1 MVYECLICEYK
12 TTVNS
17 NYHKHLKTQKHL
29 KKEAESIQKEAE
41 SIPKEAES
49 ILDEENSAEN
59 KEFKNKFECIWCR
72 RFFSRNDNLERHLKI
87 CNKKNN
93 NELTKINIF
102 NINNNSDNKCCI
114 CLKIFTNKYT
124 LNRHNKTFHS
134 QNEKNVKKTDKIHI
148 IETKTKELED
158 TITSHHKVTTNNKDL
173 IFNCKLC
180 LNKYKHQRSLTRHL
194 YYCKKRHSEIKEME
208 QRKNIEIE
216 NIKKEKEIEKLQAI
230 NEEKEKRLQEKDLRI
245 ADQAKAI
252 EIAKNS
258 KNITINNTSNKTIN
272 YLNTHFGDMIAME
285 QFLKA
290 LEHTHQLTLQERQ
303 DLLNAYYDCGIE
315 VFARNFSFIMKQNC
329 KRQLEAQGLKD
340 MKLLPL
346 FCSDGN
352 LRSHKEKQLDGWKTL
367 YDNQSINHMLNISN
381 QQIHESYQQIVPI
394 SGKERSRIYKE
405 IKRDNHQNMNLK
417 NEAPLGGRPSIA
429 SCRCAP
435 TTPRLLWAYGL

>member
-41 SIPKEAES
+41 SIQKEAES
-49 ILDEENSAEN
+49 ILDEESSAEN
-59 KEFKNKFECIWCR
+59 KESKNKFECIWCR

-87 CNKKNN
+87 CNYKNN
-93 NELTKINIF
+93 IELTKINIF
-102 NINNNSDNKCCI
+102 NIKNISDNKCNV
-114 CLKIFTNKYT
+114 CLKIFANKYT
-124 LNRHNKTFHS
+124 LNRHCKPFHI
-134 QNEKNVKKTDKIHI
+134 QNEKNVKKNDKIHI
-148 IETKTKELED
+148 NDTNTKEIEEN
-158 TITSHHKVTTNNKDL
+158 ITSDHKVTTNNKDL
-173 IFNCKLC
+173 IFNCKFC
-180 LNKYKHQRSLTRHL
+180 LNKYKHQRSLNRHL
-194 YYCKKRHSEIKEME
+194 YYCKKRHFEIKEIE

-285 QFLKA
+285 EFLKA

-329 KRQLEAQGLKD
+329 KRQLESQGLED
-340 MKLLPL
+340 MKLIPL

-352 LRSHKEKQLDGWKTL
+352 LRSHKEKQLNGWKTS
-367 YDNQSINHMLNISN
+367 YDNQSINQMINISN
-381 QQIHESYQQIVPI
+381 QQIYDTYKKLVPV
-394 SGKERSRIYKE
+394 SGKERNKVFNE
-405 IKRDNHQNMNLK
+405 IKKDNHSDNIK
-417 NEAPLGGRPSIA
+417 KIKE
-429 SCRCAP
+429 
-435 TTPRLLWAYGL
+435 